1 MTNEPTVPQPIHDS
15 VSKAYAE
22 ALRRTQQ
29 TASGGCGCGP
39 ACCASVVETAG
50 YSHELD
56 AFAEAGASS
65 FGCGNPLAFADVQPG
80 QTVLDLGSGAG
91 LDLLVAAQKVGPTG
105 KVIGVDMTDAMIEAA
120 RQNAERAGAHQIV
133 VRKGLIEALPVEDA
147 SVDHVISNCVIN
159 LSPEK
164 HKVFA
169 EIARVLKPGGQFR
182 ISDIVAETMPDV
194 VKHHAAAY
202 AACIAGA
209 ISEKR
214 YLVGLHRVGMEDV
227 QVASRIDYTADQI
240 RAMVMNDFE
249 LFGADG
255 TDLVEAFAGM
265 AGKVASIT
273 VTGRKPLERKGS
285 CCSGGGSCC

>member
-1 MTNEPTVPQPIHDS
+1 MTTESTVPQPVHDS
-15 VSKAYAE
+15 VSQAYTE

-29 TASGGCGCGP
+29 AASGGCGCGP

-50 YSHELD
+50 YSQELD
-56 AFAEAGASS
+56 AFSEAGASS

-105 KVIGVDMTDAMIEAA
+105 KVIGVDMTYAMIEAA
-120 RQNAERAGAHQIV
+120 RQNAERAGAHQIE

-214 YLVGLHRVGMEDV
+214 YLVGLHRVGMQDV
-227 QVASRIDYTADQI
+227 QVASRVDYTAEQI

-273 VTGRKPLERKGS
+273 VTGRKPLARKGS
-285 CCSGGGSCC
+285 CCGGGGSCC